1 MGDWVKFDLFS
12 QKLRFQADLLF
23 NFFLILYFINY
34 LNCMGWVGDGVLF
47 FSQAHIFFFTQNKD
61 HILSYLNM
69 KNQYYFHFFFFV
81 AKFFVESAES
91 DNCMATAPL
100 FFRRKNLDSFPI
112 YSLNI
117 SLFNDTKQIC
127 KQFCKT
133 KIKTVT
139 GCLSF

>member
-23 NFFLILYFINY
+23 IFFLILYFINY

-47 FSQAHIFFFTQNKD
+47 FPQAHIFFHTKQRSHF
-61 HILSYLNM
+61 ILFEHEKPILFS
-69 KNQYYFHFFFFV
+69 FFFFV